1 MNYMRSVPF
10 ILVCLV
16 TISMT
21 SCISFQRPM
30 SDPFAAMTTQQQA
43 LQDKGVVVGQG
54 IGVDNAGRQDIARQK
69 AIIDATATVAQN
81 FNVKVEGLT
90 KSFSESLSGSTS
102 IGQETN
108 DAFSRALKTAVKQSL
123 SGIRQFGAVM
133 YVREGNKITASVLMG
148 IDPKSANQSM
158 FDEVK
163 KTDPKLY
170 ERFRAS
176 KAYDDLATEM
186 DKYDSAK

>member
-1 MNYMRSVPF
+1 MNLFRKLFNLGVLF
-10 ILVCLV
+10 VALLA
-16 TISMT
+16 T
-21 SCISFQRPM
+21 SCASMAI
-30 SDPFAAMTTQQQA
+30 SDPFAVLTTQQQS

-54 IGVDNAGRQDIARQK
+54 IGVDNGGRQDIARQK
-69 AIIDATATVAQN
+69 ALIDATAAVAQQ

-90 KSFSESLSGSTS
+90 KSFTESLSGSTS
-102 IGQETN
+102 TGQETN

-123 SGIRQFGAVM
+123 SGIRQFGVVM
-133 YVREGNKITASVLMG
+133 YVKEGNKITASVLMG

-158 FDEVK
+158 IDEVK

-176 KAYDDLATEM
+176 KAYDELSSEM
-186 DKYDSAK
+186 DKYEPTK